1 MREFRDSFT
10 APTLA
15 GASFRF
21 PGSARTTFRAWTS
34 RTCTEPASFRHCSP
48 PIFFSRSRPIFAANL
63 AAIDVSAPTMRIFVP
78 KETYPGE
85 RRVAVVPSSAAR
97 LAKLGAELS
106 VEAGV
111 GEPLKIAD
119 AIYRAAG
126 ATVATD
132 RGAAFG
138 TADVILRVRKPAP
151 EEVAFLKEGAVHISL
166 LDPFNERKLV
176 DQLARAGAVTVS
188 MELIPRIAV
197 AQKMDALSSQANL
210 AGYAAVVLAAATID
224 RVFPMMMTAAG
235 TIKPLRMFVIGV
247 GVAGLQAIATAR
259 RLGATVEAFDTRPVV
274 EEQVRSLGAKFV
286 KADIGATGETAG
298 GYAKALTSEQ
308 LLKQREVMAEHVAQA
323 DIVITAAQV
332 FGKRAP
338 LILTTEMVQRM
349 RPGSVVVDLAVETGG
364 NVEGALLEEQVEVN
378 GVRILGPGNIASR
391 VAGNASDTFSTNV
404 SAFVE
409 HFWDKE
415 VNGLRIDLSD
425 PILKACVVTCRGE
438 ICNEL
443 LRQAYAQ
450 EKP

>member
-1 MREFRDSFT
+1 
-10 APTLA
+10 
-15 GASFRF
+15 
-21 PGSARTTFRAWTS
+21 
-34 RTCTEPASFRHCSP
+34 
-48 PIFFSRSRPIFAANL
+48 
-63 AAIDVSAPTMRIFVP
+63 MRIFVP
-78 KETYPGE
+78 KESYPGE
-85 RRVAVVPSSAAR
+85 RRVALVPSSAAR

-106 VEAGV
+106 VETSL
-111 GEPLKIAD
+111 GEAVRITD
-119 AIYRAAG
+119 DSYRAAG
-126 ATVATD
+126 AAIISD
-132 RGAAFG
+132 RQAAFG
-138 TADVILRVRKPAP
+138 TADAILRVRKPMP
-151 EEVAFLKEGAVHISL
+151 EEVALLKKGAMHISL

-176 DQLARAGAVTVS
+176 EGLAQAGAVTVS

-210 AGYAAVVLAAATID
+210 AGYAGVVLAAATID

-286 KADIGATGETAG
+286 KADLGATGETAG
-298 GYAKALTSEQ
+298 GYAKALTPEQ
-308 LLKQREVMAEHVAQA
+308 LQKQREVMAEHVAQA

-338 LILTTEMVQRM
+338 LILTTEMLERM

-364 NVEGALLEEQVEVN
+364 NVEGARLEEQVEVN
-378 GVRILGPGNIASR
+378 GVRVLGPGNITSR
-391 VAGNASDTFSTNV
+391 VAGNASETFSTNV

-409 HFWDKE
+409 HFWDEE
-415 VNGLRIDLSD
+415 VKGLHIDLSD
-425 PILKACVVTCRGE
+425 PILKACVVTYRGE

-443 LRQAYAQ
+443 LRQVYAQ
-450 EKP
+450 EKL